1 MLWYILLLGVSFGTV
16 YGFMYLKMVLRH
28 ELTYLEKN
36 QEIIDMMTNSN
47 ILKVYLYNGLT
58 SIIITLI
65 ARIILWLVDK
75 LSKEGKFT
83 TETSR
88 LTNVTIVL
96 VLLQFCNM
104 TLITYLSYRA
114 IKRYW
119 FLDGLFYTV
128 FFLFLINTF
137 FTPLVYFFDPEYLWY

>member
-1 MLWYILLLGVSFGTV
+1 MLLGVSFGTV

>member
-1 MLWYILLLGVSFGTV
+1 MLLGVSFGTV

-28 ELTYLEKN
+28 ELTDLEKN

-65 ARIILWLVDK
+65 ARIILWLVNK

-137 FTPLVYFFDPEYLWY
+137 LTPLVYFFEPEYLWY